1 MRIHSL
7 MSASVTLP
15 SAPPGFTTV
24 NGRAT
29 APAPVPAAEDGA
41 LLLFLPQLPAPS
53 SFSACRDE
61 NFARRAVK
69 KLLLVTAVK
78 CDCVRQGRHGRTF
91 RCRALGRAVGA
102 SRQAL
107 GDTGVSGPWVHVAVR
122 RGGTGRLCLW
132 LCQSLLLRACRQNWV
147 QSEMII
153 ICRNRLPI
161 STKGPQ
167 NEPKFNANYKRHRD
181 QGDYYNLTE
190 FKNKMFS

>member
-1 MRIHSL
+1 MQSIHPRVLTMVIVPLPAVRSLVKPATALPDGAGRLPAATRGGHANSPTGCWTGRAGGVRIHSL

-41 LLLFLPQLPAPS
+41 LLLFLPQLPSPS

-91 RCRALGRAVGA
+91 PCRALRRAVGA
-102 SRQAL
+102 GRLAL
-107 GDTGVSGPWVHVAVR
+107 GDTGVSGPWVDVAVR
-122 RGGTGRLCLW
+122 
-132 LCQSLLLRACRQNWV
+132 
-147 QSEMII
+147 
-153 ICRNRLPI
+153 
-161 STKGPQ
+161 
-167 NEPKFNANYKRHRD
+167 
-181 QGDYYNLTE
+181 
-190 FKNKMFS
+190 